1 MVGGGRWVDVVVVV
15 GVTFAFQLLYNAASS
30 VQNEKGGVCKD
41 VFAMHRYDGK
51 AHNALAGPEPCRS
64 RRGEGAKPTFVCN
77 NSPFNRTCIFT
88 FPSQDDILPRH
99 SNITKFIIRVASENA
114 GSEYYIMTREW
125 CDDDFAIIVIV
136 LHWTRC
142 GLIDDLCCHDEGEWA
157 AIAFTIWMNFTRF

>member
-1 MVGGGRWVDVVVVV
+1 MHNIILLPLLVWWVV
-15 GVTFAFQLLYNAASS
+15 GEWMLLLLVLLLHFNCYTMPPLLCRMR
-30 VQNEKGGVCKD
+30 KGGCKD

-142 GLIDDLCCHDEGEWA
+142 GLIDDLCCHDEGE
-157 AIAFTIWMNFTRF
+157 